1 MADLLIEKSGFDL
14 CVESLTKLAA
24 DLAGMSIQF
33 DHSARDT
40 SLMGEKEQQC
50 FEKLVEIVDDLTC
63 LAEETAKDVKLTK
76 ARYVL
81 ADK

>member
-14 CVESLTKLAA
+14 CIESLTKLAA

-40 SLMGEKEQQC
+40 LSL
-50 FEKLVEIVDDLTC
+50 IHI
-63 LAEETAKDVKLTK
+63 
-76 ARYVL
+76 
-81 ADK
+81 